1 MTDQPVLPPIRLAFV
16 IDGVVQDI
24 INTDER
30 LAAILLSDPI
40 VIDVTVAEG
49 EIIPAFVGDAYE
61 DGKFSARG

>member
-1 MTDQPVLPPIRLAFV
+1 MTDQPILPPVRLAFV

-40 VIDVTVAEG
+40 VIDVTTAEG
-49 EIIPAFVGDAYE
+49 EVVLAFVGDAYE
-61 DGKFSARG
+61 DGKFSPRS